1 MECDAAKAAIGP
13 AKAALVRSQGEKQ
26 ALAAAVVSAA
36 ARSHGAHTIW
46 QQQVALAEMAQQAVT
61 GARGAVERAQQAR
74 STAEASSVARSR
86 ESEQVSSSCY
96 SLTYL
101 LVLQVSRGVQP

>member
-13 AKAALVRSQGEKQ
+13 AKAALARSQGEKQ

-46 QQQVALAEMAQQAVT
+46 QQQVALAEMALQAVT

-74 STAEASSVARSR
+74 TTAEASVARSR
-86 ESEQVSSSCY
+86 ESEQVSSSYY
-96 SLTYL
+96 SLTY
-101 LVLQVSRGVQP
+101 S